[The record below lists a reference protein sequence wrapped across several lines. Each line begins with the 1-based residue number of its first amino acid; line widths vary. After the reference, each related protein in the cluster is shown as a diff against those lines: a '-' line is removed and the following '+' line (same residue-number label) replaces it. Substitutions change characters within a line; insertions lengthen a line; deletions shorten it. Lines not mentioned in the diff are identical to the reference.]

1 MTMRSPMEE
10 RRPKEAGSV
19 GIAGTRYT
27 FYRRRCSRSGV
38 MNGECPRANVLESA
52 SLLGKGV
59 QVSGAKQ
66 KVA

>member
-1 MTMRSPMEE
+1 M
-10 RRPKEAGSV
+10 

-38 MNGECPRANVLESA
+38 MNGECPRTNVLESA